1 MELEA
6 WGCKIRMNFEWT
18 DDSKDW
24 LTDWLG
30 HFQVLHGCT
39 HPGRVCY
46 GTPVTDRISSRL
58 VFVFLEHVS
67 EPKMACFHD
76 LWNSMFFYV
85 FHRFSI
91 FTIFIKIW
99 KSKFFLVFLN
109 SLNSKNPTFSW
120 VSWFPMVGP
129 KPIVTGPKGFL
140 KANFYKFDSSVCA
153 VARIFKLKWFHQVFW
168 CEFCWIS
175 RACQIPWRNAVTTYY
190 LVLILDGVLGSLHK
204 DCYFPSL
211 LAWWHWK
218 SYVDVDMR
226 SRHAQ

>member
-1 MELEA
+1 M
-6 WGCKIRMNFEWT
+6 
-18 DDSKDW
+18 
-24 LTDWLG
+24 

-76 LWNSMFFYV
+76 LWNSMFFCV

-140 KANFYKFDSSVCA
+140 NHYLSRDEWTFGLVKSTVSKCINLYHIGILAQMDGA
-153 VARIFKLKWFHQVFW
+153 QQV
-168 CEFCWIS
+168 S
-175 RACQIPWRNAVTTYY
+175 KGN
-190 LVLILDGVLGSLHK
+190 D
-204 DCYFPSL
+204 
-211 LAWWHWK
+211 
-218 SYVDVDMR
+218 
-226 SRHAQ
+226 